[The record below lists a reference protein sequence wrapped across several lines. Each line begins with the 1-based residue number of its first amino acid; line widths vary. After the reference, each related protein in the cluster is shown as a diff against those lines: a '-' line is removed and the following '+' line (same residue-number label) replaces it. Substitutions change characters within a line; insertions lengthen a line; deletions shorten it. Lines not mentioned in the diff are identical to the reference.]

1 MMYTDLDD
9 TIAAISTPAG
19 RGGIGVIRLSGLLS
33 HNIAY
38 RLAPKC
44 NPSKTRYAQ
53 FHSLYDPVTSVLI
66 DQAVITFFKAPASFT
81 GQDSVEL
88 SCHGSPFVLSRVLQ
102 HCFTLGARPALP
114 GEFTLRAFLN
124 GKIDLTQA
132 EGIRDLIDAQSD
144 YQARLAVRQM
154 QGELSRYLQPL
165 KENLLEV
172 IVHLESSVE
181 FVDEALNTHSIDEI
195 ELKLSGI
202 RQQLQRLSDSYR
214 LGRLIRE
221 GFKLAIV
228 GRPNVG
234 KSSLF
239 NALLQRDR
247 AIVTDIPGTTR
258 DSLIEVSSIKG
269 IPVHLVDTA
278 GIRKSEDLVERLGIE
293 RSFAAIA
300 EADLVLTVLDA
311 TLPLSEEDLAILE
324 HCNSTSHL
332 IVVNKCDLG
341 ILIDTAKLG
350 STFTVSA
357 RTGEG
362 IDRLQDGIL
371 SYLSGTASESRN
383 DTLVLDSRHHSLI
396 HSALSEMSEAILRL
410 REGFSEEVA
419 LLHLHNSLRHL
430 GEITGETT
438 VEDLLGRIFSTFCI
452 GK

>member
-1 MMYTDLDD
+1 MYADLDD

-19 RGGIGVIRLSGLLS
+19 RGGIGVVRLSGSLS
-33 HNIAY
+33 HKIAC
-38 RLAPKC
+38 RLAPAC
-44 NPSKTRYAQ
+44 DPSRTRYAQ
-53 FHSLYDPVTSVLI
+53 FHSLHDPETSALI
-66 DQAVITFFKAPASFT
+66 DQAIITFFKAPASFT

-88 SCHGSPFVLSRVLQ
+88 SCHGSPFVLSRVLH

-114 GEFTLRAFLN
+114 GEFTLRAFLS

-132 EGIRDLIDAQSD
+132 EAIRDLIDAQSD

-165 KENLLEV
+165 KESLLEV
-172 IVHLESSVE
+172 ITHLESSVE
-181 FVDEALNTHSIDEI
+181 FVDEALDTHSIDKI
-195 ELKLSGI
+195 ELTLAEI

-258 DSLIEVSSIKG
+258 DSLIEPASIKG
-269 IPVHLVDTA
+269 IPVHLIDTA

-293 RSFAAIA
+293 RSFSAIA
-300 EADLVLTVLDA
+300 DADLVLAVLDG
-311 TLPLSEEDLAILE
+311 TQPLSEEDLDILE
-324 HCNSTSHL
+324 HCRTTAHL
-332 IVVNKCDLG
+332 IALNKCDLG
-341 ILIDTAKLG
+341 TLPGLENLSSA
-350 STFTVSA
+350 FRVSA

-362 IDRLQDGIL
+362 IDSLQDGIL
-371 SYLSGTASESRN
+371 SFLSNTDIESRT
-383 DTLVLDSRHHSLI
+383 DTLVLDSRHQSLI
-396 HSALSEMSEAILRL
+396 QAALSEMCEATTRL
-410 REGFSEEVA
+410 HEGFSEEVA
-419 LLHLHNSLRHL
+419 LFHLHNSLHHL